1 MIALHVLVAREHAE
15 TVLAELAGLA
25 PGGFEER
32 DAGDGV
38 EFVLYGAPG
47 ELPALPDL
55 HAAAGGAL
63 VSITTEEIADDWSE
77 RWKAFHRPVDVGPL
91 RVRPPWEPARRGALD
106 LVIDPGQA
114 FGTGGHHTTRL
125 CLELLQEEPAGG
137 ALADWGCGT
146 GVLAIAAA
154 RLGWSPVLAV
164 DHDPAAVE
172 ATADNARANGAA
184 VQVGRADL
192 RREPGPWAPVVL
204 ANLVRP
210 LLLDVA
216 RLMERPPHTLVLS
229 GLLREEAGEVAGAF
243 ARCGLVE
250 HDRRSSGEWSA
261 VVLRRA

>member
-1 MIALHVLVAREHAE
+1 VIALHVLVAREHAE

-91 RVRPPWEPARRGALD
+91 RVRPPWEPARPGALD

-125 CLELLQEEPAGG
+125 CLELLLEEPAGG

-184 VQVGRADL
+184 VQVARVDL

-216 RLMERPPHTLVLS
+216 RLMERPPDTLVLS